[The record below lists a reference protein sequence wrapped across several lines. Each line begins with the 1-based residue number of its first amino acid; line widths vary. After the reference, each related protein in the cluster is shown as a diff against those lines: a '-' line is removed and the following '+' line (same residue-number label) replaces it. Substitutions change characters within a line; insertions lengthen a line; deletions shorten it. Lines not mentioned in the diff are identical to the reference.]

1 MSNQLKTRF
10 IIKAEPSNEQSN
22 EQSNQDGWG
31 HAMLT
36 QAGSEALVRLLKP
49 LRSNEDPVLRDVAA
63 ALVGMLD
70 QAGLDT
76 KSL

>member
-1 MSNQLKTRF
+1 MTDQLSTRF
-10 IIKAEPSNEQSN
+10 TLAARPE
-22 EQSNQDGWG
+22 DGDQRG
-31 HAMLT
+31 CVKLT

-49 LRSNEDPVLRDVAA
+49 LRTSDDPHLRDVANK
-63 ALVGMLD
+63 LVDMLD

>member
-10 IIKAEPSNEQSN
+10 IIKAEPSN